1 MVIIKLIP
9 WRFMMAQKIQRVDTI
24 PLIIGM
30 LKKMGVE
37 KSLTVF
43 LLSMAI
49 GPDSVRDQSP
59 HFLISLII

>member
-24 PLIIGM
+24 PHIIAM

-37 KSLTVF
+37 KVIESVALTTF
-43 LLSMAI
+43 T
-49 GPDSVRDQSP
+49 
-59 HFLISLII
+59 F